1 MTGTDS
7 RQVNDG
13 KNVVITTNVSITNT
27 MLSIPVG
34 KEVEFSVF
42 DFGIETARTVATY
55 LKKKGKGCFSVTKTS
70 PTTFSVT
77 RLG

>member
-7 RQVNDG
+7 RQG

-34 KEVEFSVF
+34 KEVEYSVF
-42 DFGIETARTVATY
+42 DFGIETARAAASY
-55 LKKKGKGCFSVTKTS
+55 LKKKRKGYFSVSKTS